1 MACRSVTG
9 TVATTT
15 ATAQEQLGI
24 KDLDSVVR
32 QTALEALV
40 PLAIDKSGVLPA
52 YPPSVKS
59 TDQLQ
64 RGKAATFT
72 LEMLLKQRYELSSYE
87 PVSITAQPFSVD
99 ESLVDKQIAQIAE
112 KNAEYATA
120 VEQHEVRP
128 GDSIL
133 ISMRSF
139 QEDGT
144 RIPGLSAASQTYVC
158 GKGFMPESFDRE
170 IIGMKPGEEK
180 SFSFDGPDLDPQGNE
195 TSMAVDTTVTVL
207 EIQEEKIPEIT
218 DEWLAKHLP
227 VFKSVADLRAD
238 IASKLEA
245 ETKKAYA
252 DYLAAARQI
261 NPQAKP
267 EDTRKQLERSG
278 RGFILRETA
287 ERYAAT
293 EYLLEHAGVEIAGR

>member
-1 MACRSVTG
+1 M
-9 TVATTT
+9 T
-15 ATAQEQLGI
+15 AA
-24 KDLDSVVR
+24 
-32 QTALEALV
+32 
-40 PLAIDKSGVLPA
+40 
-52 YPPSVKS
+52 
-59 TDQLQ
+59 
-64 RGKAATFT
+64 
-72 LEMLLKQRYELSSYE
+72 
-87 PVSITAQPFSVD
+87 
-99 ESLVDKQIAQIAE
+99 
-112 KNAEYATA
+112 
-120 VEQHEVRP
+120 EQHEVRP

-144 RIPGLSAASQTYVC
+144 RIPGLSTASQTYVC

-195 TSMAVDTTVTVL
+195 TSMTVDTTVTVL
-207 EIQEEKIPEIT
+207 EIQEEKIPKIT

-245 ETKKAYA
+245 ETKKAYD

-293 EYLLEHAGVEIAGR
+293 EYLLEHAGVEIAER

>member
-1 MACRSVTG
+1 M
-9 TVATTT
+9 
-15 ATAQEQLGI
+15 
-24 KDLDSVVR
+24 
-32 QTALEALV
+32 
-40 PLAIDKSGVLPA
+40 
-52 YPPSVKS
+52 KS

-64 RGKAATFT
+64 RSKAATFT
-72 LEMLLKQRYELSSYE
+72 LEMLPKQRYELSSYE

-99 ESLVDKQIAQIAE
+99 
-112 KNAEYATA
+112 
-120 VEQHEVRP
+120 
-128 GDSIL
+128 
-133 ISMRSF
+133 
-139 QEDGT
+139 
-144 RIPGLSAASQTYVC
+144 
-158 GKGFMPESFDRE
+158 
-170 IIGMKPGEEK
+170 
-180 SFSFDGPDLDPQGNE
+180 GPDLDPQGNE
-195 TSMAVDTTVTVL
+195 TSMTVDTTVTVL

-245 ETKKAYA
+245 ETGKAYA

-278 RGFILRETA
+278 RGFILCETA

-293 EYLLEHAGVEIAGR
+293 EYLLEHAGVEIAER